1 MFNTLDRPACNHEPA
16 EDSFEVRV
24 GIDRDGD
31 SDNAIATAIAA
42 TCSPEIPPL
51 ELSGAVAG
59 VGVGADA
66 DADAAAGVGAA
77 VVDGCSSRSS
87 RLITLIDTASKA
99 RTTNTTPMPTTL
111 TVSPSLSNS

>member
-16 EDSFEVRV
+16 EDSFEARV

-51 ELSGAVAG
+51 ELGGAVAG
-59 VGVGADA
+59 VGVGVG
-66 DADAAAGVGAA
+66 AGVGAA

>member
-16 EDSFEVRV
+16 EDSFEARV

-51 ELSGAVAG
+51 ELGGAVAG
-59 VGVGADA
+59 VGVGA

>member
-16 EDSFEVRV
+16 EDSFEARV

-51 ELSGAVAG
+51 ELAGAVAG
-59 VGVGADA
+59 VG
-66 DADAAAGVGAA
+66 ADAAAGVGAA